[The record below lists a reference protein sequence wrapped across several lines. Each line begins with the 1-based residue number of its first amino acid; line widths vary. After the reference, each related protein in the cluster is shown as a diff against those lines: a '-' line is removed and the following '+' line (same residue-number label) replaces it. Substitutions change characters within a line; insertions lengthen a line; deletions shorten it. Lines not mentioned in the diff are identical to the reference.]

1 MKYTRYDLK
10 KEKGTKNFVLMIALV
25 LIAAFI
31 IGTVASKIIMDY
43 YNVSE
48 PTPASTQQTVKNNS
62 NKSNNTVSNDKNNA
76 ASNTGN
82 KKSSADGSQVK
93 FVAVQ
98 GGIYKDK
105 KNVAAEKNL
114 LMQYGT
120 PFEIQEDDKVRIFL
134 GVYGDNTAKDIM
146 ASLTKQKVDNS
157 NMDFTIK
164 KTDVC
169 NAEIIEIIDAN
180 LQVLN
185 KLSQKDIQSIKT
197 DQLKKWCSSLE
208 GADKNSKNFIILK
221 DLKENVSKLP
231 SQLSKDKVEG
241 NYIYIYNVLKKI
253 K

>member
-31 IGTVASKIIMDY
+31 IGTVASKIIMNY

-48 PTPASTQQTVKNNS
+48 PNPASTQQTVKNNS
-62 NKSNNTVSNDKNNA
+62 NANNTVGNDKNNA
-76 ASNTGN
+76 VSNTGN

-120 PFEIQEDDKVRIFL
+120 PFAVQEDDKVRIFL
-134 GVYGDNTAKDIM
+134 GIYEDNTAKDIM

-164 KTDVC
+164 KTDAC
-169 NAEIIEIIDAN
+169 NVEIIEIIDAN

-185 KLSQKDIQSIKT
+185 KVSQKDIQSIKT

-208 GADKNSKNFIILK
+208 SVDKNSKNFIILK

-241 NYIYIYNVLKKI
+241 NYLYIYNILKKI

>member
-105 KNVAAEKNL
+105 KMWLQKKIYSCSMEHL
-114 LMQYGT
+114 LKFRKM
-120 PFEIQEDDKVRIFL
+120 
-134 GVYGDNTAKDIM
+134 
-146 ASLTKQKVDNS
+146 
-157 NMDFTIK
+157 IK
-164 KTDVC
+164 LEFFWEYM
-169 NAEIIEIIDAN
+169 EIIQQKISWHHLRNKRWIIPIWI
-180 LQVLN
+180 LQ
-185 KLSQKDIQSIKT
+185 
-197 DQLKKWCSSLE
+197 
-208 GADKNSKNFIILK
+208 
-221 DLKENVSKLP
+221 
-231 SQLSKDKVEG
+231 
-241 NYIYIYNVLKKI
+241 
-253 K
+253 